1 MSSEHERVKKIE
13 RYRAELKADFGRIK
27 KQNAVMQSKFEENLN
42 QMSVDF
48 KVKNKN
54 YAHEFERLQGA
65 TE

>member
-1 MSSEHERVKKIE
+1 MSSEHERVIKIE

-27 KQNAVMQSKFEENLN
+27 KQNAVMQSEFEENLN
-42 QMSVDF
+42 QMSVDS

-54 YAHEFERLQGA
+54 HTHEFERLQGA